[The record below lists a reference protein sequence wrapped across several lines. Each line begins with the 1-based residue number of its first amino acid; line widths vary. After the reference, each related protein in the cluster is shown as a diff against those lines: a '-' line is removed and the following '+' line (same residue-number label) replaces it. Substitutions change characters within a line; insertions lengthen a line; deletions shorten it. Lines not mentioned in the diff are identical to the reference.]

1 MNLREH
7 LFQALGVLVD
17 NRVYPDIGPAS
28 PVLPYI
34 THQQVGG
41 DPVNFIEGGQ
51 PSKANARMQVNVW
64 AATRAEAATLAQAAE
79 TALRGVVA
87 LQTTVSTQP
96 MDRFDDT
103 TRRYGTT
110 QFFSCWSDI

>member
-7 LFQALGVLVD
+7 LFQALAVLVE
-17 NRVYPDIGPAS
+17 NRVYPDIGPS
-28 PVLPYI
+28 TPVLPYI

-64 AATRAEAATLAQAAE
+64 AATRAEASALAQAVE
-79 TALRGVVA
+79 TALRGVA
-87 LQTTVSTQP
+87 A
-96 MDRFDDT
+96 DRK
-103 TRRYGTT
+103 
-110 QFFSCWSDI
+110 SVV